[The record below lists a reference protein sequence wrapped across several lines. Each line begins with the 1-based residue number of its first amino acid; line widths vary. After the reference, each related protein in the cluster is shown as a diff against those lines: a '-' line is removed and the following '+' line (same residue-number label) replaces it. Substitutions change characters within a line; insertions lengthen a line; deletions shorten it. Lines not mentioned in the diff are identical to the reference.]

1 MTTQIEHIFVL
12 MLENRSFDHMFGL
25 SHMTGTDAA
34 TGGQTI
40 IEGLSGHET
49 NTFNGNACSVL
60 PPGADYV
67 MPVDPSHEFPSVLD
81 QLCGSSA
88 RYTGGGPYPPMD
100 NSGFVDSYV
109 RSGGSANPAEI
120 MKCFDTIRQLPVLFT
135 LAKEF
140 ALCDHWYSSLPGPT
154 WPNRLFA
161 HAASSSGLDH
171 SPTTAEIIKWETI
184 NGFSFPK
191 GSIYDRLKAAKIPY
205 HFYAGDDFPMI
216 ASLQGIDLW
225 DIHGYDDLQKDLK
238 KETFPYRYVFIE
250 PSYNTL
256 HEFRNSSCEH
266 PLADVRDGEQLIK
279 DVYEWIRASTA
290 WAKSMLIITWDE
302 HGGFYDHVRPPPAKP
317 PGDTRP
323 GSEHNQYGFTF
334 AQYGVRVPA
343 IVASPWIPRNLVDHR
358 VYDHASIPATV
369 EKLFG
374 LAPLTARDAAANT
387 LLDLASENSPRMSP
401 DYLPDAP
408 LKPKFAAAALTGP
421 NAMIGTGPVSVTRPE
436 DSANGG
442 SLPNVIN
449 SALRL
454 DLMMNPGNHAQILA
468 SVAKI
473 STREDAMRYL
483 QVVQQQLRA
492 TRQTAP

>member
-25 SHMTGTDAA
+25 SHMTDTDAA

-184 NGFSFPK
+184 NGF
-191 GSIYDRLKAAKIPY
+191 R
-205 HFYAGDDFPMI
+205 
-216 ASLQGIDLW
+216 
-225 DIHGYDDLQKDLK
+225 
-238 KETFPYRYVFIE
+238 
-250 PSYNTL
+250 
-256 HEFRNSSCEH
+256 
-266 PLADVRDGEQLIK
+266 
-279 DVYEWIRASTA
+279 
-290 WAKSMLIITWDE
+290 
-302 HGGFYDHVRPPPAKP
+302 
-317 PGDTRP
+317 
-323 GSEHNQYGFTF
+323 
-334 AQYGVRVPA
+334 
-343 IVASPWIPRNLVDHR
+343 
-358 VYDHASIPATV
+358 
-369 EKLFG
+369 
-374 LAPLTARDAAANT
+374 
-387 LLDLASENSPRMSP
+387 SPRGRS
-401 DYLPDAP
+401 
-408 LKPKFAAAALTGP
+408 
-421 NAMIGTGPVSVTRPE
+421 MIG
-436 DSANGG
+436 
-442 SLPNVIN
+442 
-449 SALRL
+449 
-454 DLMMNPGNHAQILA
+454 
-468 SVAKI
+468 
-473 STREDAMRYL
+473 
-483 QVVQQQLRA
+483 
-492 TRQTAP
+492 